1 MSTLANNVPQ
11 VVYYQKQVGY
21 FGAILCANTPIGSSW
36 DHNRGMCK
44 WMNEWN
50 ENFYSA

>member
-21 FGAILCANTPIGSSW
+21 FGPFCAPTPLLAPAGTIIGVCAN
-36 DHNRGMCK
+36 
-44 WMNEWN
+44 E
-50 ENFYSA
+50 